1 MKSVKVF
8 IFFISV
14 FVGGYLSAQN
24 ISVVEFEDIEKEF
37 QKNDDTVRVINFWAT
52 WCVPCVEEMPYFVEA
67 ETKFGSEKVKFLY
80 ISLDLPKNIE
90 NKVVPFVDK
99 QGMQGGVVLLDDP
112 DANTWINKVDPSWSG
127 AIPATVIYKGDNK
140 YFIEGSITLNE
151 IDNQISQ
158 RLEK

>member
-14 FVGGYLSAQN
+14 FVGGYLSAQDMA
-24 ISVVEFEDIEKEF
+24 VVEFEDIEKEF

-67 ETKFGSEKVKFLY
+67 EKKFSDDKVKFLY
-80 ISLDLPKNIE
+80 ISLDLPKNIK
-90 NKVVPFVDK
+90 NKVVPFIDK
-99 QGMQGGVVLLDDP
+99 QGLQGDVVLLDDP
-112 DANTWINKVDPSWSG
+112 DANTWINKVDSSWSG
-127 AIPATVIYKGDNK
+127 AIPATVIYKGNNK